1 MFLGLL
7 LFLICLSL
15 WLNCCSTFVYY
26 LLIETKYFCYLC
38 FHSNYLCWPKKEKN
52 PSQWSGDDIT
62 ILPTWQMMIMIARSV
77 MMIGCNGWPAFGFAL
92 KVNQLLV
99 ATAISE
105 IFTRPPQHF
114 RFYTSFMFGI
124 LNNQSCLYFSS
135 FELIFRR
142 AFPFSLNRSTVEL
155 RMTDPRRMKIHQ

>member
-38 FHSNYLCWPKKEKN
+38 FHSNYLCWPKKRKN
-52 PSQWSGDDIT
+52 SIPMIRRWYYNFANLADDY
-62 ILPTWQMMIMIARSV
+62 
-77 MMIGCNGWPAFGFAL
+77 NGRWWWLDAMVGQHLALL

-124 LNNQSCLYFSS
+124 LNNQSCLYFST

-142 AFPFSLNRSTVEL
+142 AFPFSLNCSTVEL